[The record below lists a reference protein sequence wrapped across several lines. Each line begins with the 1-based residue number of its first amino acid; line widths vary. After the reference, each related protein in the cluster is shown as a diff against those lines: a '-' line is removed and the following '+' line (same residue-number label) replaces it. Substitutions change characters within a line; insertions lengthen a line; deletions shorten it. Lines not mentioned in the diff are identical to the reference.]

1 MMALP
6 RPRYRSD
13 NLGAYLGG
21 NMIKAIRMAMKYGN
35 LMDDVVAFIILVQ
48 TTGSDGKVTKQE
60 RGKLISA
67 ASKLIRKIQDARP
80 T

>member
-1 MMALP
+1 ML
-6 RPRYRSD
+6 
-13 NLGAYLGG
+13 
-21 NMIKAIRMAMKYGN
+21 KAIRMAMKYGN

-48 TTGSDGKVTKQE
+48 TTGSDGKVTKTE
-60 RGKLISA
+60 RGKMISA